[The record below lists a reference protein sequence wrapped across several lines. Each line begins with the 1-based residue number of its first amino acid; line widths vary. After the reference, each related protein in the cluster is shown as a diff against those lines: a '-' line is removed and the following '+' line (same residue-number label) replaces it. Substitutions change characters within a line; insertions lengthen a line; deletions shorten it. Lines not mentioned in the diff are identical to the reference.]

1 MNMKD
6 MKECFTPHALAHNL
20 LGLGLGVVLTNLVM
34 SLYGSTGLWVGVGL
48 VVLALLWDMSMK
60 KK

>member
-1 MNMKD
+1 

-20 LGLGLGVVLTNLVM
+20 FGFGLGVVLTNLVM
-34 SLYGSTGLWVGVGL
+34 SLYGSTGLWVGVVL